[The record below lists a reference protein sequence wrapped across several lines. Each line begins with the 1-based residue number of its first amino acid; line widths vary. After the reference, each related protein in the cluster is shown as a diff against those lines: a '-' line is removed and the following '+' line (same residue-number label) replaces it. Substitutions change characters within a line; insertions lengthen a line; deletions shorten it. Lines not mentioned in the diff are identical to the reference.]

1 MDFKKSINPI
11 YREFFSKLSCDVL
24 SQDNLEWTVRKGK
37 KSKSSLSFNKP
48 LEELFELSNK
58 DRFGKKGKGADRR
71 ISVLH
76 SSALL
81 PLLCFYNITEANP
94 LSIEIDGGK
103 QICFDDVEFEVP
115 NKVFDKAY
123 PSKIDVA
130 LISRKDKVVLY
141 LESKFSEYLWG
152 KVSKK
157 IKEQYDDT
165 LKILI
170 ENYDTNKRQIEGLIY
185 GDGVKQ
191 LIAHFIGICKGG
203 TCDKSV
209 AGGTRDNS
217 VAGLIRDEGYEVYL
231 GEICFKF
238 DKWENRLCDY
248 SKQYSE
254 LAKKMNDLLT
264 RENNRDNA
272 GTDEDIKDVNR
283 IIKHAPEKFSVLK
296 NLLVYQDLISKNP
309 QYKIDEKVRL
319 LYQFQV

>member
-1 MDFKKSINPI
+1 MDFLKSINPI

-24 SQDNLEWTVRKGK
+24 SEDNLEWTVWRKGK
-37 KSKSSLSFNKP
+37 ESKSSLSFRKDKKLEDIFDLDNK
-48 LEELFELSNK
+48 N
-58 DRFGKKGKGADRR
+58 RFKKKKKEATDSR
-71 ISVLH
+71 IKVLH

-81 PLLCFYNITEANP
+81 PLLCFYNLSEDNP
-94 LSIEIDGGK
+94 LNIEVGGK
-103 QICFDDVEFEVP
+103 HVCFDDVKFEVP
-115 NKVFDKAY
+115 NKVFDGAY

-141 LESKFSEYLWG
+141 LESKFSEYLRG
-152 KVSKK
+152 KVSNK

-165 LKILI
+165 IKSLI
-170 ENYDTNKRQIEGLIY
+170 DNYDTDKRQIEGLVY

-191 LIAHFIGICKGG
+191 LIAHFIGICK
-203 TCDKSV
+203 
-209 AGGTRDNS
+209 GGTRDNS

-231 GEICFKF
+231 GEICFRF

-254 LAKKMNDLLT
+254 LAKKMNDLLI

-272 GTDEDIKDVNR
+272 GTDEEIKDVNR

-296 NLLVYQDLISKNP
+296 SLLVYQNLISKNP

-319 LYQFQV
+319 LYQL